1 MLRVRIVA
9 VTPQEAE
16 SVSAQLAA
24 CGFDVEVVTP
34 DFPSETH
41 ADFELHLQ
49 RSTVRQS
56 VMRTAAETVPEMVM
70 VAPGLL
76 ARREIATPKIPP
88 RRVAAIEQQELA
100 ATGTC
105 AETRLAP
112 VAVMVTHSGGETQAV
127 RAQETV
133 PAEAGFATA
142 LRRAQFEAMRGFAAP
157 TERVRQ
163 GLLSRLQ
170 DPAARLVRALT
181 LARGRTASL
190 AAALLGYFS
199 SR

>member
-9 VTPQEAE
+9 VTPQEAN

-41 ADFELHLQ
+41 ADFELHLE

-56 VMRTAAETVPEMVM
+56 VMRAAAEAVPEMVM

-76 ARREIATPKIPP
+76 ARREIAVPKIPP
-88 RRVAAIEQQELA
+88 QRVVAMAQQALA
-100 ATGTC
+100 ATGTG

-112 VAVMVTHSGGETQAV
+112 AAVMATHSGVETQAV
-127 RAQETV
+127 RAE
-133 PAEAGFATA
+133 PAEVGFAAA
-142 LRRAQFEAMRGFAAP
+142 LRRSQFEAMRGFAAP

-163 GLLSRLQ
+163 GFRSRLQ
-170 DPAARLVRALT
+170 DPVARFARILAS
-181 LARGRTASL
+181 ARGRTASL
-190 AAALLGYFS
+190 TAALLGYFS